1 MARECSIAMARER
14 GLPMAR
20 ECSLTKVKGRHCEE
34 RSDAAVHAGMK
45 SWIATAYGLAMT
57 KVRPRDDEGAA
68 SRWRESVASRWRMR
82 MT

>member
-45 SWIATAYGLAMT
+45 SWIATAYGIAMT
-57 KVRPRDDEGAA
+57 KGRPRDDEKVQPCDEVKMQPPDG
-68 SRWRESVASRWRMR
+68 ECV
-82 MT
+82 